1 MVVDG
6 SGGGGGELANGQV
19 IRRCVEVRRYRKLPP
34 EDPNWSA
41 QKDQLYCGPVLYA
54 DSSLPFKIPLFHS
67 FVYR

>member
-6 SGGGGGELANGQV
+6 GGGGGELADGRV

-41 QKDQLYCGPVLYA
+41 QKDQLYVG
-54 DSSLPFKIPLFHS
+54 
-67 FVYR
+67 